1 MSNYNTNDPE
11 AVAIRK
17 KIEKLQSMGREA
29 ELYDVISLEDVELF
43 EFVYEVKLPED
54 YVWFIT
60 NVENGGIWEG
70 EWPIYLIRCRKKNDC
85 YVLIMRSSDLSYQL
99 NTHKALT
106 DAGAFS
112 CPHGGCETAWHESVC
127 AMPKKQP
134 QYSCLQFCNHLSQD
148 GKKCYDIFK
157 RGEHPR
163 KEHELSIQEE

>member
-1 MSNYNTNDPE
+1 MGNYNTSDPE
-11 AVAIRK
+11 AVEIRK
-17 KIEKLQSMGREA
+17 KIEKLITIDPRVEI
-29 ELYDVISLEDVELF
+29 YDVISIEEVEKF
-43 EFVYEVKLPED
+43 EIENDIILPED

-112 CPHGGCETAWHESVC
+112 
-127 AMPKKQP
+127 
-134 QYSCLQFCNHLSQD
+134 
-148 GKKCYDIFK
+148 
-157 RGEHPR
+157 
-163 KEHELSIQEE
+163 